1 MFSQF
6 AEQTKAIVEG
16 IEAALFYT
24 PGASVRRAERPRHP
38 ADLRGPA
45 RADVEVLHRRIHVA
59 LHHALMKLLLG
70 FQLQAERTAGVM
82 GVAFVGERRARP

>member
-24 PGASVRRAERPRHP
+24 PGASVSCAERPRYS

-45 RADVEVLHRRIHVA
+45 GADVEVLHRRIHVA
-59 LHHALMKLLLG
+59 LHHALMKLL
-70 FQLQAERTAGVM
+70 FGVPAP
-82 GVAFVGERRARP
+82 G